1 MQEGLQL
8 YHKLLKK
15 LLEQNQDLHYIK
27 TIIFSRPLVPEIKM
41 NLETK
46 VNQLWKKLKMVLKQT
61 INRKVLISVVK
72 DKLLSQ

>member
-1 MQEGLQL
+1 MVCQLVQINSLIKITIKWMQEGLQL

-46 VNQLWKKLKMVLKQT
+46 VNQL
-61 INRKVLISVVK
+61 
-72 DKLLSQ
+72 